1 MVFANKLI
9 NVILLGSLTLAIVAC
24 DREPGNSD
32 TAQTKPNPYSGI
44 IQLDTLALPEGNP
57 APGSHFSVQVGLYED
72 MKDAAPLI
80 EALAMNNYQLMV
92 HRVVD
97 KQGNET
103 NLLRV
108 GEYDSLEEANNAAAE
123 MNEVAGGSTKV
134 ILLPQ

>member
-9 NVILLGSLTLAIVAC
+9 NALLLGSLTLAIVAC
-24 DREPGNSD
+24 DREPGSS
-32 TAQTKPNPYSGI
+32 AQNKPSPYLGL
-44 IQLDTLALPEGNP
+44 IQLDSLALPAGDP
-57 APGSHFSVQVGLYED
+57 APGSHFSVQVGLYQD

-80 EALAMNNYQLMV
+80 EALAKNNYQLMV

-97 KQGNET
+97 KQGTEQ

-108 GEYDSLEEANNAAAE
+108 GEYDSMHKATRAAVE
-123 MNEVAGGSTKV
+123 LDELSGGVAKV